1 MQINTKESCLLSK
14 QFTLEK
20 LYPLEIAVTW
30 LNEYGNTCWEE
41 ADTWWE
47 GPDELWIHNVL
58 YHYIRNAPWL
68 LLPIESIH
76 QKHNCCE

>member
-1 MQINTKESCLLSK
+1 MFKLIQRNPCLPSK

-20 LYPLEIAVTW
+20 LYPLEVAVTW
-30 LNEYGNTCWEE
+30 LNEYGKS
-41 ADTWWE
+41 WWE

-58 YHYIRNAPWL
+58 YHYIRNEPWL

-76 QKHNCCE
+76 QIDNNCCE

>member
-1 MQINTKESCLLSK
+1 MSTVKTIHAG
-14 QFTLEK
+14 
-20 LYPLEIAVTW
+20 EIVSIRSGCNMVKKNGKYW
-30 LNEYGNTCWEE
+30 WEE

-68 LLPIESIH
+68 LLPKESIH
-76 QKHNCCE
+76 QKHYCRE